1 MGFIN
6 RTIRT
11 LGILVVQVLYSLNL
25 YVTSLLFSGVA
36 TTVVLAVLEI
46 IGKQI
51 GVRIWLL
58 WLVLAVP
65 VWLGFEI
72 YTIIK
77 ACKFLKSNDTKKKT
91 QDEILKYEL
100 AHKEK

>member
-1 MGFIN
+1 MGFFN
-6 RTIRT
+6 RLFKAFAV
-11 LGILVVQVLYSLNL
+11 LGTQVIYSLNL
-25 YVTSLLFSGVA
+25 YFTSLLFSGIA

-46 IGKQI
+46 IGKSI
-51 GVRIWLL
+51 GMKIWLF
-58 WLVLAVP
+58 WLLLAVP

-77 ACKFLKSNDTKKKT
+77 AVKFLKSNDVRKKT

-100 AHKEK
+100 KQKGK